1 MKAIADITLE
11 RQFVSAVVANS
22 NELDRCPLTP
32 SDLANAECAT
42 LLRIVIEL
50 RGRGESSDLV
60 AVMREAQ
67 RTNAPL
73 SDEALVWSVDPV
85 PAMSVHRRLK
95 ELATARRLRA
105 AFTSCLR
112 ELDAMRIE
120 CAEQIALDALE
131 NLKRAEQANIESSVT
146 TVSRIVSDVMIGK
159 KPGLVPTGIGKV
171 DAMIGGIEAGTITF
185 IGGDTGTGKSSLML
199 YMADRMN
206 ALGYRPGIVSCEDSR
221 QVFGTRILSTLSG
234 IPGLALRR
242 GEITRE
248 RHEEPLTRAVEAVHR
263 RPTPIAY
270 EIGSNDAQVV
280 AAMTALVKDHGCR
293 VLFVDYIQTIN
304 CSEGGE
310 NRREDMRRIASRI
323 KGAAA
328 RLGVPVIVGSQ
339 ISVGDIHA
347 EKLKPPGKH
356 ALKESRDLTNMAE
369 WVIVIWR
376 ESEAMNANV
385 LGKLAKSKCGG
396 DGTEFTFERN
406 AAGGLNEI
414 DKRLEGSNRY
424 DDN

>member
-1 MKAIADITLE
+1 MNPIADITLE
-11 RQFVSAVVANS
+11 RQFVSAIVANP

-42 LLRIVIEL
+42 LLRIAIDL
-50 RGRGESSDLV
+50 RERGERCDIVS
-60 AVMREAQ
+60 VMREAQ

-73 SDEALVWSVDPV
+73 SDEALVWGVEPM

-120 CAEQIALDALE
+120 VAEQIALDALD
-131 NLKRAEQANIESSVT
+131 NLKRAEQGNIELSRD
-146 TVSRIVSDVMIGK
+146 TVARIVAEVMLGK
-159 KPGLVPTGIGKV
+159 KPHLVPTGITKLDGV
-171 DAMIGGIEAGTITF
+171 IGGVEAGTITF

-199 YMADRMN
+199 HMADRMQS
-206 ALGYRPGIVSCEDSR
+206 GGFKPGIISCEDSR
-221 QVFGTRILSTLSG
+221 QVFGTRILSAFSG
-234 IPGLALRR
+234 VPGLAIRR
-242 GEITRE
+242 GEVLAHKEALSSAISIVAE
-248 RHEEPLTRAVEAVHR
+248 RPV
-263 RPTPIAY
+263 PIAY

-280 AAMTALVKDHGCR
+280 SAMAALVKDHGCR
-293 VLFVDYIQTIN
+293 VIFVDYIQTIN

-347 EKLKPPGKH
+347 EKFKPPGKH

-369 WVIVIWR
+369 WVVVIWR
-376 ESEAMNANV
+376 ESDDEHAMV
-385 LGKLAKSKCGG
+385 HGKLVKSKCGG
-396 DGTEFTFERN
+396 DGTTFEFRRN
-406 AAGGLNEI
+406 AAGVLDEV
-414 DKRLEGSNRY
+414 DERYEGSDRLY
-424 DDN
+424 DN